1 VGDSIEMTPEQESTR
16 VGFRDI
22 YRAVTESEVRVTAAI
37 ERAVS
42 PLNASVSD
50 HEIRIR
56 ALEAGASG
64 TPAANKAAIG
74 VLTSEIAALQ
84 DTHKAALA
92 VSARRASDF
101 SVAQKTLVTI
111 IIVSNFILG
120 LVVMFTSLIT
130 AQ

>member
-1 VGDSIEMTPEQESTR
+1 MDGR

-37 ERAVS
+37 ERATAPINV
-42 PLNASVSD
+42 AVAD

-56 ALEAGASG
+56 AIEAGAAG
-64 TPAANKAAIG
+64 VPAANAKQIIEMKTDLDRIEMELSNAAAING
-74 VLTSEIAALQ
+74 
-84 DTHKAALA
+84 
-92 VSARRASDF
+92 RRAADF

-120 LVVMFTSLIT
+120 LVVMFSTLISESAT
-130 AQ
+130 H